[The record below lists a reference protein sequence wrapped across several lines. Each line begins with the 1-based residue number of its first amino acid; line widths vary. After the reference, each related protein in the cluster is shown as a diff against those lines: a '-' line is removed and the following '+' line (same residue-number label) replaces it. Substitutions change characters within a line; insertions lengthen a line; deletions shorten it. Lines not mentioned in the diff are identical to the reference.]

1 MRAKKGEWFSLSW
14 DVNDKFREKS
24 FEQLKESPRF
34 LFAEKDSKDI
44 GSLIINEFDFLR
56 LVRIFLTT
64 VFIKDA
70 DGKKL
75 PTHYRPGEFMP
86 GDDPIYDDWLL
97 NYHKVNQGSLDAV
110 RSMQLIFQK
119 DIFLEYSSKLIRHDM
134 HSGINTYIPRGFSSL
149 LKKLPDEVIRKHKLQ
164 SSLNLLAEGIKH
176 AQKVYKG
183 VYSFTNLVKKRPQ
196 VEKKMCNISNII
208 TDHLEKTSYKDKV
221 DIQEDLGLANV
232 NETLFCVAID
242 NFVRNGLSYND
253 SKDKKI
259 KIYQV
264 YEEEILIQDNGVG
277 LEQHEYDLLCMPF
290 MRESM
295 KTDQI
300 TGVGINIANAIL
312 DNHGFKVYIENPEE
326 GGTCIHIRM

>member
-14 DVNDKFREKS
+14 DVNDKFKEKS
-24 FEQLKESPRF
+24 FDQLKKSPRF
-34 LFAEKDSKDI
+34 LFAKVDSKDI
-44 GSLIINEFDFLR
+44 ESSTINEFDCLR

-64 VFIKDA
+64 VFIKDSS
-70 DGKKL
+70 GKKL

-97 NYHKVNQGSLDAV
+97 NYHKVHQDSLDAV

-149 LKKLPDEVIRKHKLQ
+149 LKRLPDEIIEEHKLQ
-164 SSLNLLAEGIKH
+164 ASLNLLAEGIKH

-183 VYSFTNLVKKRPQ
+183 VYSFTNLVKKKPQ
-196 VEKKMCNISNII
+196 VEKKVCNISEII
-208 TDHLEKTSYKDKV
+208 IGHLEKTSYRNKV
-221 DIQEDLGLANV
+221 SIQNDLGSANV

-242 NFVRNGLSYND
+242 NFIRNGLTYNNNEER
-253 SKDKKI
+253 KVRV
-259 KIYQV
+259 YQV
-264 YEEEILIQDNGVG
+264 FEEEIIIQDNGIG
-277 LEQHEYDLLCMPF
+277 LQQHEYDLLCMPF

-295 KTDQI
+295 NTDQI
-300 TGVGINIANAIL
+300 KGVGINIANAIL
-312 DNHGFKVYIENPEE
+312 DNHGFKVQIKNPEE